1 MEAYD
6 HEAVR
11 IPSVNFARGN
21 ADCFVSTFVGP
32 DFTRRPVK
40 YERFIRPMGLRYK
53 KVRKTWNANL
63 GERY

>member
-11 IPSVNFARGN
+11 PLPKDCAMINADYFAR
-21 ADCFVSTFVGP
+21 TFVGP

-53 KVRKTWNANL
+53 KVRNTLSTKLNN
-63 GERY
+63 RY